1 MKKNIG
7 LSVGLSVLL
16 VASQFAFAQDHRRGD
31 RDVRQRPSVST
42 TRPAPAARP
51 PAYRPPAARPPA
63 HRPPAARPPA
73 HRPPAARPPAHR
85 PPAARPPAY
94 RPPPGY
100 RPSAHDRYQRTDYRR
115 NAYGDFRRGRVIPQ
129 YYRGSHYVVDDWR
142 GHGLGYPP
150 RGYHWVQAGGD
161 YLLVAVASGIIA
173 QILIG
178 N

>member
-1 MKKNIG
+1 MKKNIC

-51 PAYRPPAARPPA
+51 PAY
-63 HRPPAARPPA
+63 
-73 HRPPAARPPAHR
+73 RPPAARPPAHR

>member
-51 PAYRPPAARPPA
+51 PAY
-63 HRPPAARPPA
+63 H
-73 HRPPAARPPAHR
+73 PPAARPPAHR

-115 NAYGDFRRGRVIPQ
+115 NAHGDFRRGRVIPP
-129 YYRGSHYVVDDWR
+129 YYRGSHYVIDDWR

>member
-31 RDVRQRPSVST
+31 RDVRQRPSVLT

-51 PAYRPPAARPPA
+51 PAY
-63 HRPPAARPPA
+63 
-73 HRPPAARPPAHR
+73 RPPAARPPAHR

>member
-51 PAYRPPAARPPA
+51 PAY
-63 HRPPAARPPA
+63 
-73 HRPPAARPPAHR
+73 RPPAARPPAHR